1 MATYLVT
8 GSSSGIGAAITQ
20 HLRERG
26 HQVVTVDLRDADY
39 CVDLS
44 EPESRASL
52 VKALCADLDALDG
65 VIPCAGVASHFPD
78 LGKILSIN
86 YFGTVELLEGVRP
99 LVQQGARI
107 IVLSSN
113 AGPMSQNPELV
124 QTLLAHDEAKAL
136 KIAADSHGQECYA
149 SSKKAVALWM
159 RRQAPALA
167 QAGININAIA
177 PGYIE
182 TPMTASVA
190 KDATYGDAI
199 RAFVDSIPVGRP
211 GQTADIV
218 ALANFLLSP
227 QASFIAGSLI
237 FIDGAHDAL
246 FRPDGGV

>member
-8 GSSSGIGAAITQ
+8 GSASGIGAAITQ

-99 LVQQGARI
+99 LLQQGSRI
-107 IVLSSN
+107 IALSSN
-113 AGPMSQNPELV
+113 AGPMSRNPELV
-124 QTLLAHDEAKAL
+124 DTLLTHDESKAL
-136 KIAADSHGQECYA
+136 TIAADSNGQECYA
-149 SSKKAVALWM
+149 SSKKAVALYM
-159 RRQAPALA
+159 RRQAPDFAK
-167 QAGININAIA
+167 AGINFNAIA

-218 ALANFLLSP
+218 ALVDFLLSS
-227 QASFIAGSLI
+227 QASFIAGTLI
-237 FIDGAHDAL
+237 FVDGGHDAL

>member
-8 GSSSGIGAAITQ
+8 GSASGIGAAVTQ
-20 HLRERG
+20 HLRDQG
-26 HQVVTVDLRDADY
+26 HQVVTVDLHDADY

-44 EPESRASL
+44 ESTSRATL
-52 VKALCADLDALDG
+52 VQALCTDISALDG

-78 LGKILSIN
+78 TGKILSIN

-99 LVQQGARI
+99 LLQQGARI
-107 IVLSSN
+107 VALSSN
-113 AGPMSQNPELV
+113 AGPMSQNTELV
-124 QTLLAHDEAKAL
+124 ETLLNHDESKAR
-136 KIAADSHGQECYA
+136 AMGVNSNGQECYA

-159 RRQAPALA
+159 RRQAPGFA

-182 TPMTASVA
+182 TPMTAAVA
-190 KDATYGDAI
+190 KDTTYGDAI
-199 RAFVDSIPVGRP
+199 RDFVNSIPVGRP

-218 ALANFLLSP
+218 ALVSFLLSP
-227 QASFIAGSLI
+227 QASFVAGSLI

-246 FRPDGGV
+246 FRPNGGV